1 MTSVLGLDA
10 PDPRYPQYQA
20 YAAKEYP
27 DDQEYP
33 DQRYAGRGYADRA
46 YPETGYPSQDRLD
59 HGYATQGYATQGY
72 PDHGHG
78 QEQGFGQDQG
88 FLAGPRG
95 YPRHRADLPPGSLW
109 DDPGR
114 PKSRS
119 RSPRLMLAGLMIAV
133 VAAGFGGAAGWYA
146 ANMSGFPGGQPR
158 TVGADGVL
166 PDILVTAAEQVLPG
180 VVSIEVTTDDEG
192 SSGSGFVLDDQG
204 HIITNSHVVTRGG
217 SIRIVG
223 QDGKSHPAR
232 LLGRDARADIA
243 VIKVTEVAGLRPL
256 TLGRTTD
263 LRVGE
268 QVLAVGSPLGLSG
281 SVTAGIVSAVN
292 REVRLG
298 GTTRQTAVQTD
309 ASINPGNS
317 GGPLVNSKGQVVG
330 VNTAI
335 ATLEGNGSIG
345 IGFAIPV
352 ERAAQTAQEL
362 IAAA

>member
-1 MTSVLGLDA
+1 M
-10 PDPRYPQYQA
+10 
-20 YAAKEYP
+20 
-27 DDQEYP
+27 
-33 DQRYAGRGYADRA
+33 
-46 YPETGYPSQDRLD
+46 
-59 HGYATQGYATQGY
+59 
-72 PDHGHG
+72 
-78 QEQGFGQDQG
+78 
-88 FLAGPRG
+88 
-95 YPRHRADLPPGSLW
+95 PPGSLW